1 MGVNNSAWSTS
12 LFSIIPSPTGAGSS
26 VLTVSGVAA
35 SSVIKSWL
43 IWLLSALIGGCLV
56 SVITLYSVAKSGSVV
71 SVETVFFCMDISTGA
86 GSGFW
91 MGFSTGTGTGT
102 GTDTGTW
109 IGTST
114 GYLSIWLLMHVLA
127 VTCVPCGNLCST
139 RQQLWLTCCCLEHQ
153 CAASLPRVLN
163 QTGTIQIVG
172 KK

>member
-12 LFSIIPSPTGAGSS
+12 LFSIMPSPTGAGSS

-102 GTDTGTW
+102 GTDCCMGIS
-109 IGTST
+109 IGASSGFCMDIST
-114 GYLSIWLLMHVLA
+114 GVGSGIFM
-127 VTCVPCGNLCST
+127 GISCS
-139 RQQLWLTCCCLEHQ
+139 
-153 CAASLPRVLN
+153 AGFGAFF
-163 QTGTIQIVG
+163 
-172 KK
+172 